1 MKNENKKQKQSQ
13 SARCGKK
20 NRWPTQFCHA
30 DCGNCFA
37 IHNRQFSLLVNVLK
51 EVYGEEVVDVVESV
65 CPFFSVCADCHYDGM
80 SHNSKCEISAAAE
93 NHVRKLCAENL
104 NVAAVKAVMSSV
116 AAYGRA
122 VSALEYR
129 SLAKEGK

>member
-13 SARCGKK
+13 AARCAKGKQ
-20 NRWPTQFCHA
+20 RPARFCHA
-30 DCGNCFA
+30 DCTNCFA

-65 CPFFSVCADCHYDGM
+65 CPFFSVCADCNYDGM
-80 SHNSKCEISAAAE
+80 SHNYDCEILAAAE
-93 NHVRKLCAENL
+93 RHVRILCAENP

-116 AAYGRA
+116 AAYGCA